1 MTEVARNLRLGLIVN
16 PVAGLGGRVG
26 LKGSDGEEV
35 QQRALALGAVPIA
48 SRRTAEALIAI
59 GELTDIEL
67 MVWSGQMG
75 EDAAIQCGL
84 PHTVVGSTE
93 PGRTSADD
101 TRIAAETMR
110 EAGVRLILFTGGDG
124 TARDVHDAV
133 GTELPVIG
141 IPAGVKI
148 HSAAFATN
156 PVAAGQLASLFMRG
170 KIRHS
175 KEMEVLD
182 IDEEALRRG
191 EIVVRLHGYLD
202 VPFRTSLIQNL
213 KSATVPGEEAA
224 MQAIAISIT
233 DGMDDDTV
241 YIIGPGTTTR
251 SIVSL
256 MGLEKTLI
264 GVDVVRGGSLS
275 AADANESDILELIRG
290 RKSKIIVTPV
300 GGQGCIFG
308 RGNQQIS
315 PEVIRTVGVE
325 NIIIV
330 ATPGKLHSLTA
341 RPLWVDTGDVDTDSS
356 LHGHYRVV
364 TGISDEAVCRV
375 SG

>member
-1 MTEVARNLRLGLIVN
+1 MTEFAENLRLGLIVN

-26 LKGSDGEEV
+26 LKGSDGVEV
-35 QQRALALGAVPIA
+35 QQRALAMGAVPMA
-48 SRRTAEALIAI
+48 SSRAAEALIAI

-67 MVWSGQMG
+67 MVWPGQMG
-75 EDAAIQCGL
+75 EDAAIQCDL
-84 PHTVVGSTE
+84 PHTVVGSTD
-93 PGRTSADD
+93 PGRTTAED

-110 EAGVRLILFTGGDG
+110 EAGARLILFTGGDG

-133 GTELPVIG
+133 GTELPALG

-148 HSAAFATN
+148 HSAAFAIN
-156 PVAAGQLASLFMRG
+156 PVAAGQLASLFIRG
-170 KIRHS
+170 MTRHS

-182 IDEEALRRG
+182 IDEEALRQG
-191 EIVVRLHGYLD
+191 EIVVRLYGYLD
-202 VPFRTSLIQNL
+202 VPFRVSMIQNL
-213 KSATVPGEEAA
+213 KSATAPGEEAA
-224 MQAIAISIT
+224 MLAIAESIT

-330 ATPGKLHSLTA
+330 ATPGKLHSLTT
-341 RPLWVDTGDVDTDSS
+341 RPLWVDTGDVATDST

-364 TGISDEAVCRV
+364 TGIGDEAVCRV

>member
-1 MTEVARNLRLGLIVN
+1 MTEASETLRLGLIVN

-35 QQRALALGAVPIA
+35 QRRALSMGAVPMA
-48 SRRTAEALIAI
+48 SNRAVQTLTSI
-59 GELTDIEL
+59 GDLTGIEL
-67 MVWSGQMG
+67 MVWAGQMG
-75 EDAAIQCGL
+75 EAAAIDCDL
-84 PHTVVGSTE
+84 PHTVLGSSDTD
-93 PGRTSADD
+93 RTNAED
-101 TRIAAETMR
+101 TRKSVESMVD
-110 EAGVRLILFTGGDG
+110 AGVGLILFTGGDG
-124 TARDVHDAV
+124 TARDVHDVV
-133 GTELPVIG
+133 GTDIPALG

-156 PVAAGQLASLFMRG
+156 PVAAGQLASLFIRG
-170 KIRHS
+170 KTRQTR
-175 KEMEVLD
+175 EMEVLD

-191 EIVVRLHGYLD
+191 EIAVRLYGYLD
-202 VPFRTSLIQNL
+202 VPFRTSMIQNL
-213 KSATVPGEEAA
+213 KSTTAPGEDAA
-224 MQAIAISIT
+224 MHAIAASIT
-233 DGMDDDTV
+233 GNMDEDTM

-251 SIVSL
+251 SIL
-256 MGLEKTLI
+256 DQLDLEKTLI
-264 GVDVVRGGSLS
+264 GVDVVCGGSLT

-290 RKSKIIVTPV
+290 RKSKIIVTPI

-315 PEVIRTVGVE
+315 PEVIRTVGRE

-341 RPLWVDTGDVDTDSS
+341 RPLWVDTGDVDVDRV

-364 TGISDEAVCRV
+364 TGVGDEAVCRV